1 MLEKVLC
8 INVSDQGSTGKIIED
23 IAKNSR
29 DYEFVLCV
37 PYATRKSKLMK
48 IYSLMRI
55 PHEQGI
61 YRRIAKIIG
70 YPFGFAPLSTI
81 RLEQIIKYEK
91 PDLVHIHCINM
102 NMVNI
107 YKLFAFL
114 SESKIPVV
122 VTNHAEFYY
131 TGSCAHAEE
140 CMQWK
145 KGCETCENFRVVTE
159 SLCDKTK
166 QAWKKMKKSFEN
178 IENITVISVSPWV
191 EKRCRMS
198 CIMKSIKQEM
208 ILNGVNTN
216 VFTPRETTEVCSKLK
231 LNGRK
236 LILHVTASFS
246 KNLGDLKG
254 GYFFLKLAE
263 KYCDNEGILFVVA
276 GHVGNDIEEYELPNN
291 ILILGNIADQD
302 QLAKLYSAATMTI
315 VTSKRETFSMPV
327 AESLCCG
334 TPVIGFEAGG
344 PESIALK
351 EFSEFVP
358 YGDEN
363 ALKNAFEKW
372 ISVKSVDIEKQ
383 CAALAKDKYD
393 SKIMTC
399 KYEEVYQ
406 KMLRR

>member
-1 MLEKVLC
+1 M
-8 INVSDQGSTGKIIED
+8 
-23 IAKNSR
+23 
-29 DYEFVLCV
+29 
-37 PYATRKSKLMK
+37 
-48 IYSLMRI
+48 
-55 PHEQGI
+55 
-61 YRRIAKIIG
+61 
-70 YPFGFAPLSTI
+70 
-81 RLEQIIKYEK
+81 
-91 PDLVHIHCINM
+91 
-102 NMVNI
+102 
-107 YKLFAFL
+107 
-114 SESKIPVV
+114 
-122 VTNHAEFYY
+122 
-131 TGSCAHAEE
+131 
-140 CMQWK
+140 
-145 KGCETCENFRVVTE
+145 
-159 SLCDKTK
+159 
-166 QAWKKMKKSFEN
+166 
-178 IENITVISVSPWV
+178 
-191 EKRCRMS
+191 
-198 CIMKSIKQEM
+198 
-208 ILNGVNTN
+208 
-216 VFTPRETTEVCSKLK
+216 
-231 LNGRK
+231 
-236 LILHVTASFS
+236 
-246 KNLGDLKG
+246 
-254 GYFFLKLAE
+254 AE